1 MQNSIHVR
9 GARENNLKNIN
20 VDVPRNQIV
29 VFTGV
34 SGSGK
39 SSLAFDTLYA
49 EGQKRYVESLSA
61 YARQFL
67 GQATTPDVDSIEG
80 LSPAVAIEQ
89 KTTSRNPRST
99 VGTMTEIYDYL
110 RLLWARAG
118 TPHCPDCKIEIG
130 RQSVDEIVERIYQL
144 PQGNK
149 FAVIALIIR
158 GQKGEHSNVL
168 DQARKNGFARVRVDG
183 TFYSLSDDIQ
193 IDKGEKH
200 TIDIVVDRLTVR
212 AEDAQR
218 LVDSLEMAL
227 SLSGDTV
234 LIYDYENMQESSFSQ
249 SYSCSNC
256 GKSLTELSPRLFS
269 FNHQLGACP
278 ACHGLGIHLNSEDY
292 ERFNN
297 SQYETDGE
305 LIASSCPAC
314 LGDRLSAQP
323 LAVTVG
329 GMNIAEFC
337 KLSVNDAI
345 DMVESLELLGAK
357 RTIAKPIIAEIRA
370 RLLFMK
376 KVGLTYLTL
385 ARVSGT
391 LSGGESQ
398 RIRLASQI
406 GSGLAG
412 VLYVLDEP
420 SIGLHQ
426 RDHSLLLT
434 ALRDLCDLG
443 NSLLIVEHDEE
454 TIRQAD
460 WIIDI
465 GPGAGKHGGEIV
477 AQGPMDSIMNSSKSI
492 TGQYLSGE
500 KRIEVPEKRRSGN
513 GQTLGII
520 GASENS
526 LKDIDVYIPLGTLTC
541 VTGVSGSGKSSLINE
556 ILYKKLAAQL
566 NRAQTRPGKH
576 KEIVGTEFLNKVI
589 HIDQSPIG
597 RSPRSNPATYTGLFD
612 LIRSHYALTSESKV
626 RGYEARR
633 FSFNVKGGR
642 CEACAGEGL
651 MKIRMH
657 FLPDVFVP
665 CEVCKGKRFNRETL
679 EVHYK
684 GKNIAD
690 VLAMTAEEALAF
702 FKSMPKIRK
711 RIEAI
716 CKVGLGYVQLGQ
728 ASTTLSGGEVQRVK
742 LAAELLKPATGK
754 TLYVMDEPTTGLH
767 TADVHQLINIMHEL
781 VDSGNTVVVIE
792 HSMAVIKNADYI
804 IDLGPDGGVNGGG
817 LVCAGSPEEVS
828 RCEASYTGRFLKKEL
843 KEHGKQWN

>member
-1 MQNSIHVR
+1 MQNFIHVR

-20 VDVPRNQIV
+20 VDVPRDQIV

-149 FAVIALIIR
+149 FAVIAPIIR

-227 SLSGDTV
+227 TLSGDTV
-234 LIYDYENMQESSFSQ
+234 LIYDYESMQESSFSQ

-278 ACHGLGIHLNSEDY
+278 ECHGLGIHLNSEDY

-305 LIASSCPAC
+305 LFVSSCPAC

-345 DMVESLELLGAK
+345 GVVESLELLGAK

-426 RDHSLLLT
+426 RDHSLLLA

-477 AQGPMDSIMNSSKSI
+477 AQGSMDNIMNSSKSI

-576 KEIVGTEFLNKVI
+576 KEIVGTEFLDKVI

-679 EVHYK
+679 EIHYK

-690 VLAMTAEEALAF
+690 VLAMTAEEALVF

-728 ASTTLSGGEVQRVK
+728 ASTTLSGGEAQRVK

-781 VDSGNTVVVIE
+781 VDNGNTVVVIE
-792 HSMAVIKNADYI
+792 HSMVVIKNADYV
-804 IDLGPDGGVNGGG
+804 IDLGPEGGVNGGG

>member
-1 MQNSIHVR
+1 MQKFINVR

-20 VDVPRNQIV
+20 VDVPRDQIV

-67 GQATTPDVDSIEG
+67 GQATTPDVDSIDG

-118 TPHCPDCKIEIG
+118 TPHCPDCKVEIG
-130 RQSVDEIVERIYQL
+130 RQSVDEIVERIYQF
-144 PQGNK
+144 PQGSK
-149 FAVIALIIR
+149 FAVIAPIIR

-183 TFYSLSDDIQ
+183 TFYNLSDEIQ
-193 IDKGEKH
+193 IDKAKKH

-212 AEDAQR
+212 EEDAQR
-218 LVDSLEMAL
+218 LVDSLEIAL

-234 LIYDYENMQESSFSQ
+234 MIYEYGSLQETCFSQ
-249 SYSCSNC
+249 SYSCSIC

-269 FNHQLGACP
+269 FNHQLGACQ
-278 ACHGLGIHLNSEDY
+278 ACHGLGIQLQSGDY
-292 ERFNN
+292 ERLFNA
-297 SQYETDGE
+297 QKETNDE
-305 LIASSCPAC
+305 LAAPPCPDC
-314 LGDRLSAQP
+314 LGDRLSPQT

-329 GMNIAEFC
+329 GINIADFC
-337 KLSVNDAI
+337 KLSVIDAV
-345 DMVESLELLGAK
+345 DMVTNLELPGAK
-357 RTIAKPIIAEIRA
+357 NTIAIPIVSEISA

-385 ARVSGT
+385 SRVSST

-406 GSGLAG
+406 GSGLTG

-426 RDHSLLLT
+426 RDHSLLLS
-434 ALRDLCDLG
+434 ALRDLCDQG

-460 WIIDI
+460 WIVDI
-465 GPGAGKHGGEIV
+465 GPGAGKHGGELV
-477 AQGPMDSIMNSSKSI
+477 ALGTLEMIMNEPTSI
-492 TGQYLSGE
+492 TGQYLSGK
-500 KRIEVPEKRRSGN
+500 KRIEVPDKRRLGN
-513 GQTLGII
+513 GKKLGII
-520 GASENS
+520 GAAENN

-556 ILYKKLAAQL
+556 ILYKKLATEL
-566 NRAQTRPGKH
+566 NRAKTKPGKYRAI
-576 KEIVGTEFLNKVI
+576 EGTEFLDKVI

-597 RSPRSNPATYTGLFD
+597 RSPRSNPATYTGVFD
-612 LIRSHYALTSESKV
+612 LIRSHFALTSEAKV

-642 CEACAGEGL
+642 CEACAGDGV
-651 MKIRMH
+651 MKIQMH
-657 FLPDVFVP
+657 FLPDVYVP
-665 CEVCKGKRFNRETL
+665 CEVCKGKRYNRETL
-679 EVHYK
+679 EIYYK

-690 VLAMTAEEALAF
+690 VLAMTAEEALVF
-702 FKSMPKIRK
+702 FENMPKIRK
-711 RIEAI
+711 RIAAI

-728 ASTTLSGGEVQRVK
+728 ASTTLSGGEAQRVK
-742 LAAELLKPATGK
+742 LATELLKPATGS

-767 TADVHQLINIMHEL
+767 IADVHQLINIMHEL
-781 VDSGNTVVVIE
+781 VESGNTVVVIE
-792 HSMAVIKNADYI
+792 HSLEVIKNADFI
-804 IDLGPDGGVNGGG
+804 IDLGPEGGIHGGE
-817 LVCAGSPEEVS
+817 LVCVGTPEEVS
-828 RCEASYTGRFLKKEL
+828 RCEISYTGRFLKNEL
-843 KEHGKQWN
+843 KGH

>member
-1 MQNSIHVR
+1 MQKFINVR
-9 GARENNLKNIN
+9 GAREHNLKNIN
-20 VDVPRNQIV
+20 VDVPRDQIV

-118 TPHCPDCKIEIG
+118 TPHCPDCKVEIG

-144 PQGNK
+144 SQGTK
-149 FAVIALIIR
+149 FAVIAPIIR

-168 DQARKNGFARVRVDG
+168 DEARKNGFARVRIDG
-183 TFYSLSDDIQ
+183 TFHNLSDEIQ
-193 IDKGEKH
+193 IDKGKNH

-212 AEDAQR
+212 EEDTQR
-218 LVDSLEMAL
+218 LVDSLEIAL
-227 SLSGDTV
+227 SLSGDMV
-234 LIYDYENMQESSFSQ
+234 MIYDYMSMQETCFSQ
-249 SYSCSNC
+249 SFSCSIC
-256 GKSLTELSPRLFS
+256 GKSLPELSPRLFS
-269 FNHQLGACP
+269 FNHQLGACQS
-278 ACHGLGIHLNSEDY
+278 CHGLGIHLQTGDY
-292 ERFNN
+292 EHLLNV
-297 SQYETDGE
+297 QKETDDE
-305 LIASSCPAC
+305 HSAPPCPAC
-314 LGDRLSAQP
+314 LGDRLSPQA

-329 GMNIAEFC
+329 GLNITDFC
-337 KLSVNDAI
+337 KLSVNDAV
-345 DMVESLELLGAK
+345 DMVSNLELPGAK
-357 RTIAKPIIAEIRA
+357 KTIAIPILSEIRA

-385 ARVSGT
+385 SRVSST

-406 GSGLAG
+406 GSGLTG

-434 ALRDLCDLG
+434 ALRDLCDQG

-465 GPGAGKHGGEIV
+465 GPGAGKNGGELV
-477 AQGPMDSIMNSSKSI
+477 AQGTLEMIMNKPDSI
-492 TGQYLSGE
+492 TGQYLSGK
-500 KRIEVPEKRRSGN
+500 KRIEVPKKRRLGN
-513 GQTLGII
+513 GNKLEIT
-520 GASENS
+520 GAAENS

-541 VTGVSGSGKSSLINE
+541 VTGVSGSGKSSLIND
-556 ILYKKLAAQL
+556 ILYKKLAAEL
-566 NRAQTRPGKH
+566 NRAHTKPGKYRAI
-576 KEIVGTEFLNKVI
+576 EGIEFLDKVI

-597 RSPRSNPATYTGLFD
+597 RSPRSNPATYTGVFD
-612 LIRSHYALTSESKV
+612 LIRSHFVLTTEAKV

-642 CEACAGEGL
+642 CEACAGDGV
-651 MKIRMH
+651 MRVQMH
-657 FLPDVFVP
+657 FLPDVYVP
-665 CEVCKGKRFNRETL
+665 CEVCKGKRYNRETL
-679 EVHYK
+679 EIYYK

-690 VLAMTAEEALAF
+690 VLAMTAEEALDF
-702 FKSMPKIRK
+702 FDNMPKIRK
-711 RIEAI
+711 RIAAI
-716 CKVGLGYVQLGQ
+716 CKVGLGYVELGQ
-728 ASTTLSGGEVQRVK
+728 ASTTLSGGEAQRVK
-742 LAAELLKPATGK
+742 LATELLKPATGK

-767 TADVHQLINIMHEL
+767 VADVHQLINIMHEL
-781 VDSGNTVVVIE
+781 VDTGNTVVVIE
-792 HSMAVIKNADYI
+792 HSMEVIKNADYI
-804 IDLGPDGGVNGGG
+804 IDLGPDGGIHGGE
-817 LVCAGSPEEVS
+817 LVCFGTPEEVS
-828 RCEASYTGRFLKKEL
+828 KCETSYTGKFLKNEL
-843 KEHGKQWN
+843 KGN

>member
-1 MQNSIHVR
+1 MQNYIYVR

-20 VDVPRNQIV
+20 VDVPRDQMV

-67 GQATTPDVDSIEG
+67 GQNTTPDVDSIEG

-118 TPHCPDCKIEIG
+118 TPHCPNCKIEIG
-130 RQSVDEIVERIYQL
+130 RQSVDEIVEHIFQL
-144 PQGNK
+144 PQGAK
-149 FAVIALIIR
+149 FAVLAPIIR
-158 GQKGEHSNVL
+158 GQKGEHRDVF
-168 DQARKNGFARVRVDG
+168 DQARKDGFARVRVDG
-183 TFYSLSDDIQ
+183 THYTLSDEIE
-193 IDKGEKH
+193 IDKGQKH

-212 AEDAQR
+212 DEDAQR
-218 LVDSLEMAL
+218 LADSIELAL
-227 SLSGDTV
+227 SLSGDIVT
-234 LIYDYENMQESSFSQ
+234 IYEYENMQETSFSQ
-249 SYSCSNC
+249 SYSCSKC
-256 GKSLTELSPRLFS
+256 GTSLNELSPRLFS
-269 FNHQLGACP
+269 FNHQLGACQT
-278 ACHGLGIHLNSEDY
+278 CHGLGIQLKPEDY
-292 ERFNN
+292 EHLKN
-297 SQYETDGE
+297 SQFETYGE
-305 LIASSCPAC
+305 LTTLSCPDC
-314 LGDRLSAQP
+314 QGDRLSAQP

-337 KLSVNDAI
+337 KLSINDAI
-345 DMVESLELLGAK
+345 DAINNLELRGAK
-357 RTIAKPIIAEIRA
+357 STIAKPITDEIIT

-385 ARVSGT
+385 SRVSST

-426 RDHSLLLT
+426 RDHSLLLA
-434 ALRDLCDLG
+434 ALRDLRDQG

-460 WIIDI
+460 WIVDI
-465 GPGAGKHGGEIV
+465 GPGAGKHGGELV
-477 AQGPMDSIMNSSKSI
+477 AQGTLKMIMNEPNSL
-492 TGQYLSGE
+492 TGQYLSGK
-500 KRIEVPEKRRSGN
+500 KRIRVPENRRSGN
-513 GQTLGII
+513 GNTLGII
-520 GASENS
+520 GATENS
-526 LKDIDVYIPLGTLTC
+526 LKGIDVHIPLGTLTC

-576 KEIVGTEFLNKVI
+576 KEIVGAEFLNKVI

-612 LIRSHYALTSESKV
+612 LIRSHYALTSEAKV

-642 CEACAGEGL
+642 CEACAGDGV

-679 EVHYK
+679 EIYYK

-690 VLAMTAEEALAF
+690 VLAMTAEEAVTF
-702 FKSMPKIRK
+702 FENMPKIRK

-728 ASTTLSGGEVQRVK
+728 ASTTLSGGEAQRVK

-767 TADVHQLINIMHEL
+767 VDDVNQLINIMHEL
-781 VDSGNTVVVIE
+781 VDSGNTVIVIE
-792 HSMAVIKNADYI
+792 HSMEVIKNADYI
-804 IDLGPDGGVNGGG
+804 IDLGPEGGINGGE
-817 LVCAGSPEEVS
+817 LVCVGSPEEVS
-828 RCEASYTGRFLKKEL
+828 RCETSHTGRFLKKVLE
-843 KEHGKQWN
+843 ES